1 MIGLPAARILAMR
14 CRSARPLRVYLL
26 LAEELD
32 THRYRP
38 VKVAYLRHILH
49 IRSADA
55 RRALQQL
62 VLFGVLDKGPPDETG
77 VNTYRLVWRVP
88 PTPPEGG
95 YRFEQGEA
103 A

>member
-1 MIGLPAARILAMR
+1 MIALSASRVLALR

-26 LAEELD
+26 LSEELD
-32 THRYRP
+32 TQHYLP
-38 VKVAYLRHILH
+38 VKVAWLRHILQ

-62 VLFGVLDKGPPDETG
+62 VLYGVLDKGPPDESG

-88 PTPPEGG
+88 PKGPEGG